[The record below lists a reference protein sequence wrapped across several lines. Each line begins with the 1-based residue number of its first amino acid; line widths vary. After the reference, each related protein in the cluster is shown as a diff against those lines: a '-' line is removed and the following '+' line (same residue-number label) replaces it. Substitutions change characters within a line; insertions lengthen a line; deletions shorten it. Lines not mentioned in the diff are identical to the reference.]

1 MKKFRNIFGG
11 IAAAAL
17 LSSCSVTF
25 PMAASNASIGDN
37 VGKSETGVVFG
48 VFYLNGDYGIKE
60 AAKKGG
66 ITKGI
71 ATVDERTQSYIIYSK
86 KTLIVTGE

>member
-37 VGKSETGVVFG
+37 VGKSETGVVL
-48 VFYLNGDYGIKE
+48 VFFTLTE
-60 AAKKGG
+60 
-66 ITKGI
+66 
-71 ATVDERTQSYIIYSK
+71 II
-86 KTLIVTGE
+86 V

>member
-1 MKKFRNIFGG
+1 MKKIKTLFGG

-17 LSSCSVTF
+17 LSSCSVTL
-25 PMAASNASIGDN
+25 PVALSNAPIGDN
-37 VGKSETGVVFG
+37 LGKSKTGIVFS
-48 VFYLNGDYGIKE
+48 VFYLNKNYGIKE
-60 AAKKGG
+60 AAKQGG

-71 ATVDERTQSYIIYSK
+71 ATVDEKTQNYIVFSK

>member
-1 MKKFRNIFGG
+1 MKKMKTILGG
-11 IAAAAL
+11 IAAAAI

-25 PMAASNASIGDN
+25 PMAVSNATIGDSQ
-37 VGKSETGVVFG
+37 GKSETGVLFG

-60 AAKKGG
+60 AAKQGG
-66 ITKGI
+66 ITGGV
-71 ATVDERTQSYIIYSK
+71 ATVDERTQSYVIFSK